1 MLLLLFIL
9 FFLLGTPVYIAI
21 LYNSVIYQKNQV
33 DNAFASI
40 DVLLQKRC
48 DLIPN
53 LVAVAQNYLQF
64 EQKTLTEIAQLRA
77 RAVSGRFRANTKVD
91 LENQISKALG
101 TIIVAVEAYPELKTN
116 EHFLQLQQSFNEI
129 EEQISAARRFYNT
142 AVNEYNNAVEMFPTK
157 YIAMVLNYQLK
168 VQFKTSDQDRGNVN
182 VRSLFN
188 Q

>member
-91 LENQISKALG
+91 L
-101 TIIVAVEAYPELKTN
+101 
-116 EHFLQLQQSFNEI
+116 
-129 EEQISAARRFYNT
+129 
-142 AVNEYNNAVEMFPTK
+142 
-157 YIAMVLNYQLK
+157 
-168 VQFKTSDQDRGNVN
+168 
-182 VRSLFN
+182 
-188 Q
+188 